1 MTCSPDSKDM
11 RETAYQAV
19 AFYLMLLY
27 YPFTTESRDI
37 FSANAPTAVFLDW
50 LRGMRDESHR
60 ECARYEYLIIRASE
74 HPNNGSRYNVLYRN
88 ANYAVLHPKYAGDG
102 NGIIECR

>member
-1 MTCSPDSKDM
+1 M

-19 AFYLMLLY
+19 ALYLMLLY

-74 HPNNGSRYNVLYRN
+74 HPSIRTT
-88 ANYAVLHPKYAGDG
+88 AAGIMYCTG
-102 NGIIECR
+102 TRTTPCSIRSMRAMETV

>member
-1 MTCSPDSKDM
+1 M

-27 YPFTTESRDI
+27 YPFTTESRDF

-50 LRGMRDESHR
+50 LRGMRDESRR

-74 HPNNGSRYNVLYRN
+74 QRQPV
-88 ANYAVLHPKYAGDG
+88 
-102 NGIIECR
+102 